1 MGKGLIWLR
10 LFGVVDFRF
19 VKTVRLD
26 LDVGLRLSYRSDSY
40 GEDAVPVRL
49 TKIPGMTSARQLEPV
64 VTTKVLIQTGR
75 NLHHDSGRTRT
86 NQTFSVVQELYLA
99 AFTVRHTR

>member
-26 LDVGLRLSYRSDSY
+26 PDVGLRLSYRSLSC

-64 VTTKVLIQTGR
+64 VTKIFLTQTGR
-75 NLHHDSGRTRT
+75 NLHHDPGR
-86 NQTFSVVQELYLA
+86 S
-99 AFTVRHTR
+99 